1 MHVDIIPNRKSK
13 PCVLLRETVRENG
26 QVKHR
31 TVLNLSDLAP
41 DRIMAIKRA
50 FQGEFDEVA
59 FSGLEGCKSEQGPQ
73 FGALYALHQ
82 LAKEVGLVSALG
94 RDRTGRLALLMVL
107 GQVIG
112 GKSRRA
118 LVQWAVNQ
126 AVLEVLGLGDRNS
139 IGFDEE
145 DLYEVLTA
153 LSDRRFDIEMKL
165 FKKRNKRCSRMF
177 LYDVTSCYLE
187 GQCNE
192 LSDWG
197 YNRDGKSG
205 KKQIVIGLLTD
216 KDGDPV
222 AVDVFRGNT
231 SDPKTVLDQIKL
243 LSHRFGVKDVVFVG
257 DRGMLK
263 SMPLE
268 SLNQADFSYITAIT
282 KPQIERL
289 MKEGV
294 LQLGM
299 FDDTLA
305 EIEYNGIRYIF
316 RRNPIRAAQIEQSRQ
331 ERLRKAQTLA
341 CSLSERLA
349 VSQRR
354 QLAVGVKS
362 VQQKLKGLKIDDVA
376 KVVVNGRRISVE
388 VDPEAY
394 RLKSRLD
401 GVYVLKTD
409 TSGTDLDKEAV
420 HKAYKGL
427 SEVERDFR
435 TMKTDLDVRPVYV
448 RKQSRTRGHVLVVM
462 LALILRR
469 ESEKRLAN
477 IDLVPTRAVEIL
489 NGWTVLRESLG
500 SVRYSRLPAP
510 NAHQQEI
517 LDALEVKQPT
527 SLCVYSNKKKRN
539 KK

>member
-1 MHVDIIPNRKSK
+1 
-13 PCVLLRETVRENG
+13 
-26 QVKHR
+26 
-31 TVLNLSDLAP
+31 
-41 DRIMAIKRA
+41 
-50 FQGEFDEVA
+50 
-59 FSGLEGCKSEQGPQ
+59 
-73 FGALYALHQ
+73 
-82 LAKEVGLVSALG
+82 
-94 RDRTGRLALLMVL
+94 
-107 GQVIG
+107 
-112 GKSRRA
+112 
-118 LVQWAVNQ
+118 
-126 AVLEVLGLGDRNS
+126 
-139 IGFDEE
+139 
-145 DLYEVLTA
+145 
-153 LSDRRFDIEMKL
+153 
-165 FKKRNKRCSRMF
+165 MF
-177 LYDVTSCYLE
+177 LYDVTSSYLE

-192 LSDWG
+192 LRDWG

-409 TSGTDLDKEAV
+409 TSATDLDKEAV

-469 ESEKRLAN
+469 EFEKRLAN